1 MMVYKNILFDRINNL
16 FVFFVFFSAVGR
28 IYKLLDEVEVKLAFE
43 DGANFINSWLL
54 KNYNDVPHLAIFVW
68 KIYFEKSL
76 KDLISMTFKDVK
88 DVKIIL
94 MKNQWIQ
101 LLMVYFRQLYV
112 RWRQF
117 HQNQKS
123 CKLIKT
129 QHVAIYSSKKALMG
143 SNLAAIRGVGL

>member
-1 MMVYKNILFDRINNL
+1 MMVYKNILFDRINKL

-94 MKNQWIQ
+94 MKIWSQ
-101 LLMVYFRQLYV
+101 LLTILALY
-112 RWRQF
+112 
-117 HQNQKS
+117 
-123 CKLIKT
+123 
-129 QHVAIYSSKKALMG
+129 
-143 SNLAAIRGVGL
+143 